1 MYINV
6 GVPGVGNRGEAG
18 WEGKEGASPP
28 MVMQWL
34 LVTGGPLLVGKW
46 GGGGDLMIIMYE
58 HLMMLKIIMIEIC
71 HLVVC
76 FFPLCT
82 RCRGFD

>member
-46 GGGGDLMIIMYE
+46 GGGEGPDDYN
-58 HLMMLKIIMIEIC
+58 
-71 HLVVC
+71 V
-76 FFPLCT
+76 
-82 RCRGFD
+82 

>member
-1 MYINV
+1 
-6 GVPGVGNRGEAG
+6 
-18 WEGKEGASPP
+18 
-28 MVMQWL
+28 
-34 LVTGGPLLVGKW
+34 
-46 GGGGDLMIIMYE
+46 MIIMYE

-71 HLVVC
+71 HLVVLF